1 MNLFSYVHFHEIALL
16 SRRGQ
21 DKGILAE
28 DNNDVCSPLWMSFG
42 EGLVVGAL
50 EVQPKNVRDAILE
63 VCSEEG
69 ALESK
74 QGPIKCRKP
83 FRSFFLEIYFF

>member
-1 MNLFSYVHFHEIALL
+1 
-16 SRRGQ
+16 
-21 DKGILAE
+21 
-28 DNNDVCSPLWMSFG
+28 MSFG